1 MANKVNT
8 FAPAPVAPSL
18 VPARLVTPQTAFSF
32 DGIDFN
38 EKQVVTKEH
47 TQKAYVTKKGISK
60 PAKLVPARITGAAFR
75 PMTMAEYK
83 AKNPTLAASGCVA
96 LRGSDMMSA
105 AKAVSDDLSALV
117 AGGLVA
123 CYAVTKKVNGHT
135 IIDIGPTPNGAA
147 KLTVDS
153 ALAFIAN
160 NPTHPAVVAY
170 QHSLKLAV

>member
-1 MANKVNT
+1 MANKIQSI
-8 FAPAPVAPSL
+8 APAPVAPSL
-18 VPARLVTPQTAFSF
+18 VPARLVTPQSAFSF

-38 EKQVVTKEH
+38 EKQVIAKEH
-47 TQKAYVTKKGISK
+47 TTIPYVTKAGVSK
-60 PAKLVPARITGAAFR
+60 PAKLVPARVTGASFR

-83 AKNPTLAASGCVA
+83 AKNPTMAASGHVA
-96 LRGSDMMSA
+96 LRGSDMMQA
-105 AKAVSDDLSALV
+105 AQAVSDDLAALV
-117 AGGLVA
+117 ASGLVA

-135 IIDIGPTPNGAA
+135 IIDIGPTPTGAA